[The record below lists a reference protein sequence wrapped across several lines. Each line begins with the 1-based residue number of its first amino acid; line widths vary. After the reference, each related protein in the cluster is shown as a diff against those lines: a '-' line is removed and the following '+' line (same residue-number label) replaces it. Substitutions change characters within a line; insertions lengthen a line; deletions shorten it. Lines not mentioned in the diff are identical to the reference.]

1 MRFTIYV
8 TTDSRRRDIKDRCCE
23 LLAEFL
29 DREGYFSVEYDPDE
43 IDRDKIVRA
52 ERNGAQR
59 KARNTSWR
67 C

>member
-43 IDRDKIVRA
+43 IDRDKIARA
-52 ERNGAQR
+52 
-59 KARNTSWR
+59 
-67 C
+67 